1 MEINELDAI
10 NTKVTSYGANL
21 LPVVKNRSNE
31 EIKFLYDFGF
41 RVFGENR
48 LEDYKLHY
56 SMYKDVNYHFIAPV
70 QSRKL
75 AEINE
80 KFDYIHTIA
89 RLKEIDILNSKKT
102 SSKILIQINIDKDPK
117 KSGIDQNQINSFY
130 EYCIQK
136 KITPNG
142 IMTIPDISSEPK
154 KVFSEMQKINEKLKA
169 YDGYKGE
176 LSMGMSNDY
185 EIALPYGATMVR
197 IGTKLFK

>member
-21 LPVVKNRSNE
+21 LPVVKNRCNE

-80 KFDYIHTIA
+80 KFDGT
-89 RLKEIDILNSKKT
+89 
-102 SSKILIQINIDKDPK
+102 
-117 KSGIDQNQINSFY
+117 QN
-130 EYCIQK
+130 
-136 KITPNG
+136 
-142 IMTIPDISSEPK
+142 
-154 KVFSEMQKINEKLKA
+154 LKA
-169 YDGYKGE
+169 TDGHE
-176 LSMGMSNDY
+176 LPEYLKKNKTKYSNWI
-185 EIALPYGATMVR
+185 E
-197 IGTKLFK
+197 

>member
-70 QSRKL
+70 NQGSLPKL
-75 AEINE
+75 MKN
-80 KFDYIHTIA
+80 
-89 RLKEIDILNSKKT
+89 
-102 SSKILIQINIDKDPK
+102 LII
-117 KSGIDQNQINSFY
+117 F
-130 EYCIQK
+130 IQL
-136 KITPNG
+136 
-142 IMTIPDISSEPK
+142 PD
-154 KVFSEMQKINEKLKA
+154 
-169 YDGYKGE
+169 
-176 LSMGMSNDY
+176 
-185 EIALPYGATMVR
+185 
-197 IGTKLFK
+197 